1 MFMRIGLLGSLAW
14 IISLTAPLVTL
25 AGFTLSGR
33 DLVLLLGGL
42 FLLAKAVHEIHGSLE
57 GAHGR
62 ASTKVAASFA
72 AVIIQILLLDAV
84 FSLDSVLTAVGMT
97 DEVPVMIA
105 AIVAA
110 VAVMMFAAGP
120 ISRFVSD
127 HPTLK
132 MLALSFLIL
141 IHQHIPKG
149 YVYFAMGFALGVE
162 VLNLRLR
169 KKVSK
174 VELHAAYAEDE
185 SGGSLTPSK
194 SAAPASTSEQA

>member
-1 MFMRIGLLGSLAW
+1 
-14 IISLTAPLVTL
+14 
-25 AGFTLSGR
+25 LSGR

-141 IHQHIPKG
+141 IGVLLVAEGFHQHIPKG